1 MENKEENLEE
11 QYYRDPNWVAN
22 NGGYIHSN
30 NGNFTPSASHS
41 TNAHLPAVLFYFAQS
56 PFFDRQSS
64 NSSVFQQAL
73 SDYRFAHWLNTRESF
88 EAQLRRLSG
97 LEYVV
102 AYDPLALNVQI
113 DGPNG
118 KDFSNVWVIK
128 KQDRVKR
135 AGQDD
140 QVTVLAFYY
149 IVGDAIY
156 QAPSVAKIMTNRM
169 VGLPFIPL
177 YQKLT
182 SQALHHHLSD

>member
-1 MENKEENLEE
+1 MESQQHENPDE
-11 QYYRDPNWVAN
+11 QYFRDSNWVAY

-30 NGNFTPSASHS
+30 NGDLGILAWRGKY
-41 TNAHLPAVLFYFAQS
+41 ADRAVVLFYFAQS

-73 SDYRFAHWLNTRESF
+73 SDHRFAHWLNTRENF

-102 AYDPLALNVQI
+102 AYDPLAMNVQI

-118 KDFSNVWVIK
+118 KEFSNVWVIK
-128 KQDRVKR
+128 KQDRAKR
-135 AGQDD
+135 AGQED
-140 QVTVLAFYY
+140 QVTVLDFYY

-156 QAPSVAKIMTNRM
+156 HAPSVAKIMTNRM
-169 VGLPFIPL
+169 VCL
-177 YQKLT
+177 
-182 SQALHHHLSD
+182 HLSKPSLDADKSSSPPSRL

>member
-1 MENKEENLEE
+1 
-11 QYYRDPNWVAN
+11 
-22 NGGYIHSN
+22 
-30 NGNFTPSASHS
+30 
-41 TNAHLPAVLFYFAQS
+41 
-56 PFFDRQSS
+56 
-64 NSSVFQQAL
+64 
-73 SDYRFAHWLNTRESF
+73 
-88 EAQLRRLSG
+88 
-97 LEYVV
+97 VV

-140 QVTVLAFYY
+140 QVTALAFYY

-169 VGLPFIPL
+169 VNSPFHPL

-182 SQALHHHLSD
+182 SSSSPPPHL

>member
-1 MENKEENLEE
+1 MENKQEENFEE
-11 QYYRDPNWVAN
+11 QYYRDPSWVAY

-30 NGNFTPSASHS
+30 NGNFVPGASHS
-41 TNAHLPAVLFYFAQS
+41 TNAYLPAVLFYFAQS

-73 SDYRFAHWLNTRESF
+73 SDYRFAQWLNTRESF

-118 KDFSNVWVIK
+118 KDFSNIWVIK

-169 VGLPFIPL
+169 VGSPFIP
-177 YQKLT
+177 YFT
-182 SQALHHHLSD
+182 RG